1 MSGTRGDVRL
11 NRRRSVARSY
21 RRQGYHVV
29 VKPSGEELPVFLRGF
44 SPDFVVTADDDRAV
58 ILIGSR
64 EGQIGSQEVVDLA
77 AAVALHREWRFEL
90 VSTRKSVTLPVALSS
105 EVLDQ
110 LLDETNRWGPLFGG
124 AVTPVTDWAEVG

>member
-1 MSGTRGDVRL
+1 M
-11 NRRRSVARSY
+11 
-21 RRQGYHVV
+21 
-29 VKPSGEELPVFLRGF
+29 FLRGF

-110 LLDETNRWGPLFGG
+110 LLDETNRWGLLFGG